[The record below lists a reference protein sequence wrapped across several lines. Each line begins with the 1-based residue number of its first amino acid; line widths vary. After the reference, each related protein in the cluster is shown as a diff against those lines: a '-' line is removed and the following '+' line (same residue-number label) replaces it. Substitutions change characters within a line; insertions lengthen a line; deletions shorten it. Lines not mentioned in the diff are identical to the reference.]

1 MTSVFVGQGL
11 QFSKDRGFEMKKL
24 LVLLIVLFVFGCAN
38 VAPKDAELRHE
49 SSEQALLTEAEFMDR
64 VSQSATMIYEGM
76 RAIIDSVQLYTV
88 DNDGNLPT
96 GSPLEVKA
104 LLLDGGY
111 LHEWPAVPPFAFT
124 DPDSLEFK
132 YALGYDDMD
141 GLGEMDDVIFL
152 QDLKVEVCEEFFRL
166 YPGDMPGDVIFDYEA
181 NGNKYPGDVF
191 GRHVK
196 VYAITWS
203 TTDPIEY
210 CDIEWVMQYNVPAS
224 PKPGRK

>member
-1 MTSVFVGQGL
+1 MLGGVSVARQRADAGE
-11 QFSKDRGFEMKKL
+11 SPC
-24 LVLLIVLFVFGCAN
+24 LVPRAGAGSAKQAGMGCEVVQQLGKTAGRE
-38 VAPKDAELRHE
+38 VVCAAD
-49 SSEQALLTEAEFMDR
+49 T
-64 VSQSATMIYEGM
+64 
-76 RAIIDSVQLYTV
+76 RAFL
-88 DNDGNLPT
+88 
-96 GSPLEVKA
+96 
-104 LLLDGGY
+104 
-111 LHEWPAVPPFAFT
+111 
-124 DPDSLEFK
+124 
-132 YALGYDDMD
+132 DMD

-181 NGNKYPGDVF
+181 NGKRYPGDVF

-224 PKPGRK
+224 PKPGRN